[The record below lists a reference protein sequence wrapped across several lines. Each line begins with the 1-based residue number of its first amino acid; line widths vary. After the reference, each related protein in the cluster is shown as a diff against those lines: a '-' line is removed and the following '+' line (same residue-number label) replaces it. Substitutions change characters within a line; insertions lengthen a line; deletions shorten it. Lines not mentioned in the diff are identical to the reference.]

1 MILYLKYI
9 SSLQEEIF
17 NSGDVFYMIYM
28 FFMMGIFLA
37 FPIVTS
43 SYFKKSNYIKQ
54 QIISSKVSKKSTL
67 LNDTLI
73 SSTINF
79 IMFSIVTIF
88 TIIIVSSLFGNSGM
102 CLNKDSF
109 SVEKFIYHQFT
120 LLLLI
125 ITLSIQAICI
135 QKIVENQFLSSGIFL
150 LLTYVIPLILMQLRF
165 FSDMISLFSKAFP
178 MCQIAFLFRGDTNI
192 IQYFIVII
200 LNIIIAL
207 GLSNVVIERKEL

>member
-9 SSLQEEIF
+9 SSLQEEIL

-54 QIISSKVSKKSTL
+54 QII
-67 LNDTLI
+67 
-73 SSTINF
+73 
-79 IMFSIVTIF
+79 
-88 TIIIVSSLFGNSGM
+88 SSLFGNSGM